1 MEGET
6 ALFTAETARSLLIM
20 ATGAFAV
27 PLVSRPLRLPAA
39 VGEIL
44 FGMLVGPHLLGWVVL
59 TDFARLIGLLG
70 FFLLMLM
77 AGMELDFSLVEK
89 VGRRKLGRMGLK
101 VLAVFAFSFILA
113 GLLGMPWFVGMI
125 LSAISIGLPL
135 MLLQETRHSRT
146 LFGQQ
151 VLLVGS
157 LGEFLCI
164 VLATGVAAWCRA
176 GGLNLLFLDKIGK
189 LLLVFALAWAL
200 LFVLRIAVWW
210 KAEAFS
216 RMTETHDPSEIGVRA
231 GLALMFVLVAVTA
244 RFGIDPILGAFMAG
258 ALFSFVFRA
267 KGPLELKF
275 LSLGNGFFV
284 PFFFITVGLD
294 FHLELALQSDLVA
307 FLELLVALLA
317 VRFLALYLFRGP
329 GSSPREALAGSLLLS
344 APLTLLVVLGD
355 MGLRLG
361 LIDKVFNTT
370 VILLAVVASIVYPF
384 LFKMLAR
391 GIPVPHTEERA
402 GGRLASRFLQ

>member
-1 MEGET
+1 
-6 ALFTAETARSLLIM
+6 
-20 ATGAFAV
+20 
-27 PLVSRPLRLPAA
+27 
-39 VGEIL
+39 
-44 FGMLVGPHLLGWVVL
+44 
-59 TDFARLIGLLG
+59 
-70 FFLLMLM
+70 
-77 AGMELDFSLVEK
+77 
-89 VGRRKLGRMGLK
+89 
-101 VLAVFAFSFILA
+101 
-113 GLLGMPWFVGMI
+113 
-125 LSAISIGLPL
+125 
-135 MLLQETRHSRT
+135 
-146 LFGQQ
+146 
-151 VLLVGS
+151 
-157 LGEFLCI
+157 
-164 VLATGVAAWCRA
+164 
-176 GGLNLLFLDKIGK
+176 
-189 LLLVFALAWAL
+189 
-200 LFVLRIAVWW
+200 
-210 KAEAFS
+210 
-216 RMTETHDPSEIGVRA
+216 
-231 GLALMFVLVAVTA
+231 
-244 RFGIDPILGAFMAG
+244 MAG

-294 FHLELALQSDLVA
+294 FHLDLALQSDLVA

-329 GSSPREALAGSLLLS
+329 GSSPREALAGALLLS

-391 GIPVPHTEERA
+391 GIPVPPTEERA

>member
-1 MEGET
+1 VEAET

-27 PLVSRPLRLPAA
+27 PLLSRPLRLPAA

-44 FGMLVGPHLLGWVVL
+44 FGMLIGPHLLGWVIL
-59 TDFARLIGLLG
+59 TDFTSLLG
-70 FFLLMLM
+70 QLGCFLLMLM

-89 VGRRKLGRMGLK
+89 VGRSKLGRMGLQ
-101 VLAVFAFSFILA
+101 VLAIFALSFLLA
-113 GLLGMPWFVGMI
+113 ELLGMSWFIGMI

-146 LFGQQ
+146 LFGQK
-151 VLLVGS
+151 LLVVGS

-164 VLATGVAAWCRA
+164 VLATGIAAWCRA
-176 GGLNLLFLDKIGK
+176 GGLNYLFLDKIGK

-200 LFVLRIAVWW
+200 LFILRVAVWW

-231 GLALMFVLVAVTA
+231 GLALMFMLVAATA
-244 RFGIDPILGAFMAG
+244 NFGIDPILGAFMAG

-275 LSLGNGFFV
+275 LSLANGFFV

-294 FHLELALQSDLVA
+294 FHLGLALQSDLVA
-307 FLELLVALLA
+307 FLELLVALLVA
-317 VRFLALYLFRGP
+317 RFLPLYLFRGP
-329 GSSPREALAGSLLLS
+329 DSSPREALAGALLLS
-344 APLTLLVVLGD
+344 APLTLLVVLGN

-361 LIDKVFNTT
+361 LIDKLANTT

-391 GIPVPHTEERA
+391 GIPALPAEERTR
-402 GGRLASRFLQ
+402 G